1 MGQPR
6 EDSPKTPHTSHI
18 RSFIYA
24 LDLKHFRRL
33 AAPFR
38 LLLIEFGGLGK
49 LEPSAMANP
58 SPLAR
63 QLRRGQIPDKYRSVR
78 ASCERR
84 EGAGV
89 VLVKREQL

>member
-38 LLLIEFGGLGK
+38 LLLIEFGGLSKAGTVGNGQSI
-49 LEPSAMANP
+49 PACAS
-58 SPLAR
+58 
-63 QLRRGQIPDKYRSVR
+63 RGQIPDKYRSVR